1 MTTYV
6 DSSALL
12 KRYVDEPDSDAAD
25 LLLDSDEVLITCWI
39 TVVEVRRNL
48 ARLLSG
54 TDLAV
59 ARRQFA
65 DDIESFAMISCDE
78 VLAGAAAS
86 IGEVLGVRSFD
97 AIHLAAAQRL
107 MIPGLPFI
115 TFDLRQGQAARSLG
129 LTVLGC

>member
-1 MTTYV
+1 MTSYV

-39 TVVEVRRNL
+39 TVVEVRRSL

-65 DDIESFAMISCDE
+65 DDIESFAMMD
-78 VLAGAAAS
+78 VVGH
-86 IGEVLGVRSFD
+86 D
-97 AIHLAAAQRL
+97 
-107 MIPGLPFI
+107 PY
-115 TFDLRQGQAARSLG
+115 ARSG
-129 LTVLGC
+129 HASA